1 MAEIKDG
8 NVEEVCVV
16 DQIESNGKGI
26 IGKVIIGGVAVA
38 ASIGTWLYMK
48 HREKTKNEVS
58 CDVID
63 DEFTDVEENLD
74 SEEKQ

>member
-26 IGKVIIGGVAVA
+26 LGKVIIGGVAVA

-63 DEFTDVEENLD
+63 DEFTDVEEDLD
-74 SEEKQ
+74 PEEKK